1 MTHDHGK
8 QGHSHGHDHGHDH
21 EHHHG
26 HENHGHE
33 HHGHEHHDH
42 HHDHHLGDHHHH
54 EWHSDHYVGHWVE
67 NDARRQGERQPI
79 IARLIAA
86 VPSFGHEAEF
96 TVLDVGAG
104 AGAIAEALLEAFPR
118 ARIVLQDYSPP
129 MLNVA
134 RKRLGK
140 HAAQTSYV
148 LCDLLDEAWGKKVGG
163 PFDVVVSGIAIHN
176 LQDMG
181 KIAACYETICG
192 LLKPGGCFIDYDHFD
207 RAGGIALHQH
217 MFRVA
222 GFQSVN
228 VLWHE
233 HPTAVVKAVA

>member
-21 EHHHG
+21 G
-26 HENHGHE
+26 H
-33 HHGHEHHDH
+33 HHGHEHHAHEH
-42 HHDHHLGDHHHH
+42 HGHDHHEHHHHGDDHRH
-54 EWHSDHYVGHWVE
+54 EWHSDHYVGNWVE

-86 VPSFGHEAEF
+86 VPFGREAELIA
-96 TVLDVGAG
+96 LDVGAG
-104 AGAIAEALLEAFPR
+104 AGAISEAFLEAFPR
-118 ARIVLQDYSPP
+118 ARIMLQDYSEP
-129 MLNVA
+129 MLGVA

-140 HAAQTSYV
+140 HAAQTRYV
-148 LCDLLDEAWGKKVGG
+148 LCDLLDEAWAKKVGG

-181 KIAACYETICG
+181 KIAACYEAICG
-192 LLKPGGCFIDYDHFD
+192 LLKPGGCFIDYDYFD

-217 MFRVA
+217 MLRVA
-222 GFQSVN
+222 GFKSVD

>member
-8 QGHSHGHDHGHDH
+8 ND
-21 EHHHG
+21 
-26 HENHGHE
+26 
-33 HHGHEHHDH
+33 HHGHEHHEHEHHDHDGHEHH
-42 HHDHHLGDHHHH
+42 HHDDHQHHD
-54 EWHSDHYVGHWVE
+54 WHSEHYVGHWVE

-86 VPSFGHEAEF
+86 VPFGHDAEF

-104 AGAIAEALLEAFPR
+104 AGAITEALLAAYPR
-118 ARIVLQDYSPP
+118 TRIVLQDFSEP
-129 MLNVA
+129 MLGVA
-134 RKRLGK
+134 RKRLVA
-140 HAAQTSYV
+140 HATQTNYV
-148 LCDLLDEAWGKKVGG
+148 QCDLFDETWIKKVGG

-181 KIAACYETICG
+181 KIAQCYEAICG
-192 LLKPGGCFIDYDHFD
+192 VLKPGGCFIDYDHFD

-217 MFRVA
+217 MLRVA
-222 GFQSVN
+222 GFKSVD

-233 HPTAVVKAVA
+233 HPTAVVKGTV